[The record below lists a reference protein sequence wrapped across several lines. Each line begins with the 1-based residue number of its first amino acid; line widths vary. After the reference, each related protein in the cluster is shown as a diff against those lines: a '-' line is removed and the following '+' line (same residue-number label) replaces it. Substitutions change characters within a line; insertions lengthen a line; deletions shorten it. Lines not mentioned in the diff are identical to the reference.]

1 MSKASSAGTLMGVCP
16 AQLVRRV
23 GLRAPRKGA
32 SLWGTDDAGR
42 GKEAKPKP
50 PDVGY
55 LVGEL
60 R

>member
-1 MSKASSAGTLMGVCP
+1 MGVCP